1 MYKVFYNEKA
11 IILTDK
17 PVEKYKSLKYV
28 TNNQFDEALD
38 MLKNSNNDV
47 INIYHHYLSKLWKNF
62 QINFN
67 YFEVAG
73 GVVKNQ
79 KDKNMY
85 IHHFELLIL
94 TNRYYIK

>member
-38 MLKNSNNDV
+38 MLK
-47 INIYHHYLSKLWKNF
+47 I
-62 QINFN
+62 QIT
-67 YFEVAG
+67 
-73 GVVKNQ
+73 K
-79 KDKNMY
+79 
-85 IHHFELLIL
+85 
-94 TNRYYIK
+94 